1 MGGGLSS
8 ARITS
13 VNATTPIKVNTLTKK
28 TGIVYDICLDES
40 SEIAK
45 QSKAG
50 SAYIGAIRFRDK
62 SSTSSDASKLAI
74 AHPSDKNFINIPL
87 KNEIVEIHEIGTGEY
102 TYSRIGTESNPSISA
117 NSNLISILFP
127 ETVQNENKLGDYKKR
142 QSTNIPK
149 SNEDNSSK
157 YFGFGKYYNPQ
168 ENLHKLKLYEGDS
181 LIQSRFGQSIRFSAF
196 NNSKNKFAP
205 TLIIRNGEAGDNR
218 KKDQNIN
225 IEEDIN
231 KDGTVIA
238 LTSGEHQLGF
248 IPGTVDDKGKG
259 DFKTKPESFEDYP
272 TKLIG
277 DQLLLNSGRIIL
289 SAKSGEMIFYSKKN
303 YGFISDGSMSIDNQ
317 GGIDISVGDNINI
330 ITNDRDI
337 NFVTGNGT
345 MFFGSQ
351 DLEPMVKGQQLVD
364 ILSELIDAIGAMQ
377 FLTPSGPSAL
387 GPVNSPDFGMIKS
400 KLNNLLSQRT
410 QLS

>member
-1 MGGGLSS
+1 MSGLSS
-8 ARITS
+8 ARIVLS
-13 VNATTPIKVNTLTKK
+13 NAASPIKAGSLTKK
-28 TGIVYDICLDES
+28 LGIVYDICLDES
-40 SEIAK
+40 HTISK

-50 SAYIGAIRFRDK
+50 SAYVGSIKFRDP
-62 SSTSSDASKLAI
+62 SNLSADVSNLPI
-74 AHPSDKNFINIPL
+74 AHPFDKNFINIPL
-87 KNEIVEIHEIGTGEY
+87 KNEIVEIHEVATGEY
-102 TYSRIGTESNPSISA
+102 TYSRIGNESNPSVSA
-117 NSNLISILFP
+117 NSNLISIKFP
-127 ETVQNENKLGDYKKR
+127 EKKESTNKSNDYK
-142 QSTNIPK
+142 SVSFTGIAK
-149 SNEDNSSK
+149 SNKDNSSL
-157 YFGFGKYYNPQ
+157 YNGFGKYYNPQ
-168 ENLHKLKLYEGDS
+168 ENIHKLKLYEGDS

-196 NNSKNKFAP
+196 NNSNNKFAP
-205 TLIIRNGEAGDNR
+205 TLIIRNSEASNNR
-218 KKDQNIN
+218 KKDQNVN
-225 IEEDIN
+225 IEEDVN
-231 KDGTVIA
+231 KDGTIIA

-248 IPGTVDDKGKG
+248 IPGIVDDKGIG
-259 DFKTKPESFEDYP
+259 NFKTKPESFEDYP
-272 TKLIG
+272 SKLIG

-345 MFFGSQ
+345 MFFGST

-364 ILSELIDAIGAMQ
+364 ILSELIDVIGAMQ
-377 FLTPSGPSAL
+377 FLTPSGPSAI

-400 KLNNLLSQRT
+400 KLNSILSQRT

>member
-45 QSKAG
+45 QRKAG

-62 SSTSSDASKLAI
+62 SSTSTDASKLAI

-117 NSNLISILFP
+117 NSNLISTLFP
-127 ETVQNENKLGDYKKR
+127 EITEKKNQSKEYQQR
-142 QSTNIPK
+142 QATNIPK
-149 SNEDNSSK
+149 TNTNNSSL
-157 YFGFGKYYNPQ
+157 YNGFGNYYNPQ

-231 KDGTVIA
+231 KDGTIIA

-259 DFKTKPESFEDYP
+259 DFQTKPESFEDYP

-277 DQLLLNSGRIIL
+277 DQLLLSSGRIIL
-289 SAKSGEMIFYSKKN
+289 SAKNAEMLFYSKKN
-303 YGFISDGSMSIDNQ
+303 YGFVSDGAMSIDNK

-345 MFFGSQ
+345 IFFGSQ
-351 DLEPMVKGQQLVD
+351 DLEPMVKGEQLVD
-364 ILSELIDAIGAMQ
+364 ILSELIDTIGLMQ

-387 GPVNSPDFGMIKS
+387 GPVNSPDFGKIKS
-400 KLNNLLSQRT
+400 KLNSILSQRT